1 MAVFCDA
8 VGFDFFLVQ
17 QRVVVAVQIPGGA
30 AHHVG
35 RRVVAQ
41 GDHLLDPLCSG
52 SQTKSRLRSE
62 VAVAGVFVTINWLFP
77 TS

>member
-30 AHHVG
+30 AHQAG
-35 RRVVAQ
+35 GRVV
-41 GDHLLDPLCSG
+41 GERDHLLDPLVLG
-52 SQTKSRLRSE
+52 AINKGRGAIGGDA
-62 VAVAGVFVTINWLFP
+62 AVA
-77 TS
+77 